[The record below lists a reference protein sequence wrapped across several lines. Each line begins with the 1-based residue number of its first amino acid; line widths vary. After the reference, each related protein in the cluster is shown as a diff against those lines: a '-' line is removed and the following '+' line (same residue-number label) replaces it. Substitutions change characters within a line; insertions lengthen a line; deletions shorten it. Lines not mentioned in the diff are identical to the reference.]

1 MASVTGRIKSDFC
14 LLIGEMLLASG
25 RISHDQLQA
34 ATQKQQASGE
44 RLGQT
49 LVKLG
54 YLSEEDLVQFL
65 EAQLTQRLSAS
76 PNLRKQLGE
85 LLLEKQAIS
94 RWQLSQA
101 LLLQD
106 KLPQKIGQLLIELG
120 YTTRGRVEQA
130 LSDQNQNPNHQPI
143 HHNRRTLGQLLLQLH
158 RLTPAELESA
168 LQEQRTSQ
176 HCLGDILIR
185 QGKISED
192 ELEDLLAVQLLFNSL
207 QDQTEL
213 QPVQK
218 RLGEILVETHQLSQ
232 HQLNEI
238 VSKQKSSKTPVKL
251 GVLLLSKG
259 LVSLR
264 ELKRALRLQKR
275 LATLTMATVAGL
287 TLVTACGGPVQ
298 VPPQKSLAQAEYEI
312 NTLRIQNT
320 NHPTSAR
327 QGPFKTLQADNGHTV
342 QIYQNGSRII
352 DNVPFVVQGDDNT
365 CGQAVLTSMLNFWGH
380 KMPYQQVVNEANPHN
395 LPTTDYGIANYLRL
409 KGLAAQP
416 FKGASIDNLI
426 AEVNQGRP
434 SVVLLD
440 FGGITQE
447 HYVIVV
453 GYNTEK
459 KTLIMHDSL
468 SGPYIAMPMDRF
480 DQMWQNKA
488 IRRVHLFAAP
498 NYNRFMLT
506 AQPSETQLAS
516 LSTLGQ

>member
-1 MASVTGRIKSDFC
+1 MTSATRRIKSTFC
-14 LLIGEMLLASG
+14 LLIGEMLLESG
-25 RISHDQLQA
+25 RISREQLQT
-34 ATQKQQASGE
+34 ATLEQQSSGE
-44 RLGQT
+44 RLGQI
-49 LVKLG
+49 LVKQD
-54 YLSEEDLVQFL
+54 YLSEAELVQFL
-65 EAQLTQRLSAS
+65 EAQLAQRLSAS
-76 PNLRKQLGE
+76 KTLRKQLGE

-130 LSDQNQNPNHQPI
+130 LSDQVQDPSHHKLHQ
-143 HHNRRTLGQLLLQLH
+143 NRRTLGQLLLQLH
-158 RLTPAELESA
+158 RLTPEELETA
-168 LQEQRTSQ
+168 LTEQRGTQ
-176 HCLGDILIR
+176 QYLGDILIR
-185 QGKISED
+185 QGKINED
-192 ELEDLLAVQLLFNSL
+192 ELEDLLAVQLLVNSL
-207 QDQTEL
+207 QDQVEL
-213 QPVQK
+213 QPMQK

-232 HQLNEI
+232 QQLNEI
-238 VSKQKSSKTPVKL
+238 VSKQQKSKTPVKL

-259 LVSLR
+259 LVSLK

-275 LATLTMATVAGL
+275 LATLAMATIAGA

-298 VPPQKSLAQAEYEI
+298 VPPQKSLSQAEYEI
-312 NTLRIQNT
+312 NNLRIKNANT
-320 NHPTSAR
+320 PTSAR
-327 QGPFKTLQADNGHTV
+327 QGPFKTLQADNGHTL

-380 KMPYQQVVNEANPHN
+380 KMPYQQVVNEANPRN
-395 LPTTDYGIANYLRL
+395 LPTTDYGITNYLRQ

-416 FKGASIDNLI
+416 FKGASVDNLI

-440 FGGITQE
+440 FGGISQE

-453 GYNTEK
+453 GYNKEK
-459 KTLIMHDSL
+459 QTLIMHDSL
-468 SGPYIAMPMDRF
+468 SGPYISMPIARF

-488 IRRVHLFAAP
+488 IRQVHIFGGP

-506 AQPSETQLAS
+506 AQPSTTQMAS
-516 LSTLGQ
+516 LGSLGQ